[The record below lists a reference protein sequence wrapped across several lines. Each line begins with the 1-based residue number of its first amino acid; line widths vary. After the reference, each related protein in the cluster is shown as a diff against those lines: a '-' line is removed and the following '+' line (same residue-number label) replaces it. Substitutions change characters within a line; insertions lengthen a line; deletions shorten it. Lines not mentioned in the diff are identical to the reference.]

1 MLTLLVSS
9 FFPYTVAKYVKD
21 FPIYEALLE
30 RDLALGGVVQSHG
43 KPIVREFEIAADS
56 QFAWKALSDLGLPA
70 AVVFGAGALPCWAWG
85 PTGETRL
92 SPHTRV
98 AAVVALAAAP

>member
-56 QFAWKALSDLGLPA
+56 PFAWKALRDLGLPA
-70 AVVFGAGALPCWAWG
+70 GCGLVRGGLDGREGG
-85 PTGETRL
+85 PTGDTRL
-92 SPHTRV
+92 APHMRLTAGV
-98 AAVVALAAAP
+98 APEA